1 MDLARSVLP
10 FTIPAQLVF
19 RALDDLHAVA
29 EAARSLPDI
38 EARLTQRVDEL
49 ESRVGEVLALGE
61 RIDGRA
67 EQIIGVVESAEAR
80 VGELLAKVAEVEAR
94 AEEFI
99 GQVERLDERAAQVL
113 AEVDRLD
120 RRAEQVLGVA
130 GALEGRAAEIL
141 VMGGTLEGRAA
152 EVIAMGET
160 LEGRAAEVAEQGGRL
175 ADALPALERALTVI
189 DELAPTAQ
197 TLALTVEPL
206 HGATERLGRIVDR
219 LPDWPRA
226 RPNSANS

>member
-10 FTIPAQLVF
+10 FTIPAQLVI

-67 EQIIGVVESAEAR
+67 EQIVGVVESAEAR
-80 VGELLAKVAEVEAR
+80 VGELLAQVAEVEAR

-99 GQVERLDERAAQVL
+99 GQVERLDE
-113 AEVDRLD
+113 
-120 RRAEQVLGVA
+120 
-130 GALEGRAAEIL
+130 
-141 VMGGTLEGRAA
+141 RAA